1 MTEKKAVGTRT
12 VLIADDDPSLRMLV
26 SATLTS
32 KDYEIVEATT
42 GDETLTAALSAKP
55 QVVLLD
61 VRMPGMSGLDVCRR
75 IKADPSLVGTR
86 VVMLTGAATPE
97 DVAAGQAAGAD
108 LYLTKPFRPLELLQI
123 VERALL

>member
-1 MTEKKAVGTRT
+1 MRT

-32 KDYEIVEATT
+32 KDYEIVEATS
-42 GDETLTAALSAKP
+42 GDETLAVASSAKP

-61 VRMPGMSGLDVCRR
+61 VRMPGMSGLEVCRK
-75 IKADPSLVGTR
+75 IKADPSLAGTR